1 MGDRTTRL
9 WVAVL
14 LTGMDIA
21 VFKHFFV
28 VIWLVWS
35 GVAWIRAAL
44 LLLLAVW
51 TASAAVLWL
60 HVSYDLRGLL
70 YERRCALALTR
81 SPRSKELRGNG
92 DV

>member
-1 MGDRTTRL
+1 MGEQTTRL

-28 VIWLVWS
+28 VIWLVSS
-35 GVAWIRAAL
+35 GIAWIRTAFF
-44 LLLLAVW
+44 LLLAVW

-70 YERRCALALTR
+70 YERRRALALTR
-81 SPRSKELRGNG
+81 SQRPKELRGKG